1 MGSVHAKC
9 HTIKLYFKPVSPGN
23 RRFTE
28 LYQKEHSRSKSAS
41 FKEVLFASTLTR
53 KGTCSDLMLTS
64 HFFFN
69 FSVFMSPPYK
79 NQPFYHA
86 QLILF
91 YKMTF
96 CSIPES
102 QIKAN
107 SIFKFIVILSFDNSY
122 YNSCSTF
129 LLKSSRKYFPIFF
142 SHSFTHISRFC
153 TMWIKSFVLR
163 WLCHLTWQRTL

>member
-1 MGSVHAKC
+1 MGSTHAKY
-9 HTIKLYFKPVSPGN
+9 HTIKLRFKPIFPGK

-28 LYQKEHSRSKSAS
+28 IYQKEHSQSKSAS
-41 FKEVLFASTLTR
+41 FKEVLFALTLTR
-53 KGTCSDLMLTS
+53 KGTWSDLMLTS
-64 HFFFN
+64 HFFY

-91 YKMTF
+91 YKMMF

-102 QIKAN
+102 QTKAN

-122 YNSCSTF
+122 DNSCSAF
-129 LLKSSRKYFPIFF
+129 LLKSPRKYFPIFF
-142 SHSFTHISRFC
+142 SH
-153 TMWIKSFVLR
+153 L
-163 WLCHLTWQRTL
+163 LTSPDSASCELGPLY